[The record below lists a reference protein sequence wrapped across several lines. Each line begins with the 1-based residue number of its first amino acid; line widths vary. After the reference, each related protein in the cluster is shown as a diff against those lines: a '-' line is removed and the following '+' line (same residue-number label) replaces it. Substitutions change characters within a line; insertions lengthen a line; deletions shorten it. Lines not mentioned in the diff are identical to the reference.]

1 MEREDRQLFNCKKK
15 LEPPSSCLSPK
26 IFTQV
31 GAMMKR
37 LFDKYPRKGKKISVK
52 VQPFQVSSGLPKVQY
67 TLLLLEMTQLQT

>member
-1 MEREDRQLFNCKKK
+1 MGREDRQLFSCKKK

-37 LFDKYPRKGKKISVK
+37 LFDKSPRKERKD
-52 VQPFQVSSGLPKVQY
+52 LPVLCAVLKEFLIV
-67 TLLLLEMTQLQT
+67 

>member
-37 LFDKYPRKGKKISVK
+37 LFDKYPRKGKKK
-52 VQPFQVSSGLPKVQY
+52 DLPVLCAVLKEFLIVW
-67 TLLLLEMTQLQT
+67 TLFRYLMY